1 MNHIYV
7 VKQQQHPEDPHP
19 LPTPSGDFERSERA
33 KEAGTSAGGPGGQ
46 QMQMLAGP
54 EPVLSLVA
62 AVLTRDRANNHAT
75 RVLPA
80 AGALCTC
87 WWWCL
92 RHLCL
97 CLFFLHFSHPIFHVS
112 FPSPFLS
119 LKHSLNHSP
128 FRFIIFL
135 SLSFSRFIFYLFPI
149 FSPSLLVFKS
159 KESTQYTH
167 TASDY
172 IEVNASN
179 IILSLTCQHM
189 HI

>member
-7 VKQQQHPEDPHP
+7 VKQQQHPKT
-19 LPTPSGDFERSERA
+19 PTPSGDFERSERA

-80 AGALCTC
+80 DGALCTC

-128 FRFIIFL
+128 FHFIIFL
-135 SLSFSRFIFYLFPI
+135 SLSFSRIIFLP
-149 FSPSLLVFKS
+149 FSYFLSFSACIQKQGKYTIHTYSL
-159 KESTQYTH
+159 
-167 TASDY
+167 
-172 IEVNASN
+172 
-179 IILSLTCQHM
+179 
-189 HI
+189 